1 MGLADII
8 FGPFERF
15 GMMGGVILLLIVA
28 IIGGVLAAYLI
39 VIGANI
45 LAAVS
50 YFLGLTFTYGML
62 ALFLYV
68 MWYRRPK

>member
-1 MGLADII
+1 MGLGDII

-15 GMMGGVILLLIVA
+15 GLMGGVILLVIIA
-28 IIGGVLAAYLI
+28 IIGGALAAYLI

-45 LAAVS
+45 LAALS
-50 YFLGLTFTYGML
+50 YFLGMTFTYGVL
-62 ALFLYV
+62 ALFIYI